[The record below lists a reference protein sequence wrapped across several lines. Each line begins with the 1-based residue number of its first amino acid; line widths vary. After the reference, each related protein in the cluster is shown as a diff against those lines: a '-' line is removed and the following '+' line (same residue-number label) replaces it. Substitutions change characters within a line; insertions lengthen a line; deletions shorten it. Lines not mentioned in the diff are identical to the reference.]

1 MNPKDMLKAEETAT
15 RQAAINVL
23 QMIKHKEYM
32 RKVRR
37 DALRTQYINP
47 REITG

>member
-1 MNPKDMLKAEETAT
+1 MNPKDMLKAEETES

-32 RKVRR
+32 RKARME
-37 DALRTQYINP
+37 ALRAQHIEAG
-47 REITG
+47 EITG

>member
-1 MNPKDMLKAEETAT
+1 MNPKDMLKAEETMT
-15 RQAAINVL
+15 RMAALNVL

-32 RKVRR
+32 RQVRR
-37 DALRTQYINP
+37 EALRSQYINP

>member
-1 MNPKDMLKAEETAT
+1 MNPQDMLKAEEAQSH
-15 RQAAINVL
+15 QAAMNVL

-32 RKVRR
+32 KQVRR
-37 DALRTQYINP
+37 EALRSQYINP